1 MNGLRRAALAA
12 LLLCAPLHVTAQAAS
27 APAAPAA
34 MPAGVPGLVAHL
46 VRDEKFIDIAL
57 SPTGLSVTQPGKF
70 AKLVDRVE
78 HVTFSGNRARA
89 QGQEV
94 LYVTERCVIRLTEK
108 GLVATEIMPGIDP
121 ARDIVAA
128 SGGRVALAENAT
140 LLPLSLLGKGPMGWQ
155 P

>member
-1 MNGLRRAALAA
+1 MI
-12 LLLCAPLHVTAQAAS
+12 QS
-27 APAAPAA
+27 
-34 MPAGVPGLVAHL
+34 
-46 VRDEKFIDIAL
+46 
-57 SPTGLSVTQPGKF
+57 
-70 AKLVDRVE
+70 
-78 HVTFSGNRARA
+78 TFSGNRARA